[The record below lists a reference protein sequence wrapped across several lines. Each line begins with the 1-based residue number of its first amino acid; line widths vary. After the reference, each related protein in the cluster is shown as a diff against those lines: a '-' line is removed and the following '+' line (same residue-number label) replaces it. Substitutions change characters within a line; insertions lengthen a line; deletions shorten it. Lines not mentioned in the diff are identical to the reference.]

1 MYFLYCVLNN
11 LCCETYSMVMIPDI
25 PGEICEDDS
34 EVLVHCVKPSVTLVE
49 AKNLFLFSKV
59 LIKSS
64 RLKCL

>member
-1 MYFLYCVLNN
+1 
-11 LCCETYSMVMIPDI
+11 MVMIPDI